1 MANKIFRDMLNPQ
14 KKLVR
19 NGFDRSYLNNFT
31 AKIGELLP
39 VMCVETVPGSHYEI
53 KVADFMRTI
62 PMRQAAFI
70 RSNQHFDFYF
80 VPYKQLWRYFDDFY
94 TQRSVPTSSLN
105 GSTSSPSAA
114 PNAQLAAIYAQ
125 IASSRDEEA
134 VTVKNVGDIGENI
147 AYGCEKMVNMLGYG
161 SCKAYDV
168 TDSDTRTMLASKSP
182 NLFRAAAYQKIC
194 FDYYRQP
201 FYDLPYTNIAY
212 NFNLDDANFETGV
225 VSANYNV
232 TEFNVQHYRYAR
244 MFQMHYRQWKK
255 DLFTGVLPN
264 TQFGAISVV
273 STGSGSAVQQA
284 VELAVSGSTG
294 LISSVG
300 ESARVWAQGAN
311 DDSSGYFIAS
321 DIMSPD
327 VQQNYG
333 VFNVPIL
340 EEESPDPSHAG
351 VIANQYSN
359 SRPQI
364 GVMSNGT
371 TVTGT
376 ASGNVTIPASS
387 GSFNILDLVKAQA
400 VQKWRE
406 TTMRAGFRNVDQYD
420 AHFGVKPI
428 FTEKDRC
435 VFIDSVTS
443 PLEVNSVLNTN
454 AGASVGDTQVPLG
467 EMGANAMSAIN
478 SNKTIQ
484 FDAKDFGVIMCI
496 YSMLPEATYEGIGL
510 DFMNAK
516 ILRDDYFTPEYE
528 NVGMVPVSMD
538 NFRLQAL
545 PSVNGFAA
553 RYYEYKVNIDRQTDE
568 FNAYNGHVGAFATW
582 SPARQIDTPQ
592 DQSGVSAPRLFARD
606 LYVNPRYYRN
616 IFSRLPYLTDDDDPY
631 MPQKTIGDSAH
642 DSFMHQCYFDIKCVQ
657 PMSVLGLPNY

>member
-53 KVADFMRTI
+53 NVADFMRTI

-105 GSTSSPSAA
+105 GSTSSPTAA

-125 IASSRDEEA
+125 ILSSRDEEA

-168 TDSDTRTMLASKSP
+168 SDTDTRNMLASKSP

-201 FYDLPYTNIAY
+201 FYDLPYSNIAY
-212 NFNLDDANFETGV
+212 NFNLDDAAFDTGV
-225 VSANYNV
+225 VSPVYSV
-232 TEFNVQHYRYAR
+232 SEFNTQHYRYAR

-273 STGSGSAVQQA
+273 STGNSSAVQQA
-284 VELAVSGSTG
+284 VELAVSGSTVA
-294 LISSVG
+294 SSVWSKLSG
-300 ESARVWAQGAN
+300 LTQATKLDGMSGTFTNFSGAIAGDQGFLTTNNNTEEVEIGNIIDPDTHEAQ
-311 DDSSGYFIAS
+311 IQW
-321 DIMSPD
+321 
-327 VQQNYG
+327 QQQ
-333 VFNVPIL
+333 I
-340 EEESPDPSHAG
+340 PS
-351 VIANQYSN
+351 
-359 SRPQI
+359 
-364 GVMSNGT
+364 
-371 TVTGT
+371 TVVSGT
-376 ASGNVTIPASS
+376 ASGTVNIPAGT
-387 GSFNILDLVKAQA
+387 GSFNVLDLVKAQA

-478 SNKTIQ
+478 SNKTIK

-616 IFSRLPYLTDDDDPY
+616 IFSRLPYLTDENDPY
-631 MPQKTIGDSAH
+631 MAQKTIGDSAH

>member
-125 IASSRDEEA
+125 IASSHDEEA

-147 AYGCEKMVNMLGYG
+147 AYGCQKMVNMLGYG

-264 TQFGAISVV
+264 TQFGAIAVV
-273 STGSGSAVQQA
+273 STGDSGSAVQQA
-284 VELAVSGSTG
+284 VELAVSGSTVATSVF
-294 LISSVG
+294 SS
-300 ESARVWAQGAN
+300 
-311 DDSSGYFIAS
+311 
-321 DIMSPD
+321 MSP
-327 VQQNYG
+327 
-333 VFNVPIL
+333 L
-340 EEESPDPSHAG
+340 SHAEKIDSG
-351 VIANQYSN
+351 TGLYSPFTGDIQ
-359 SRPQI
+359 S
-364 GVMSNGT
+364 SNGFIT
-371 TVTGT
+371 TPNGQATDIVYLGNNINDVDEPTIEWQQQIPSTAVSGT

>member
-1 MANKIFRDMLNPQ
+1 M
-14 KKLVR
+14 
-19 NGFDRSYLNNFT
+19 
-31 AKIGELLP
+31 
-39 VMCVETVPGSHYEI
+39 
-53 KVADFMRTI
+53 
-62 PMRQAAFI
+62 
-70 RSNQHFDFYF
+70 
-80 VPYKQLWRYFDDFY
+80 
-94 TQRSVPTSSLN
+94 N

-125 IASSRDEEA
+125 ISGSHDADA

-225 VSANYNV
+225 VSASYDV
-232 TEFNVQHYRYAR
+232 TEFNTSHYRYAR

-264 TQFGAISVV
+264 TQFGAIAVV
-273 STGSGSAVQQA
+273 STGDGGSAVQQA
-284 VELAVSGSTG
+284 VELAVSGRTG
-294 LISSVG
+294 LINSVG
-300 ESARVWAQGAN
+300 NAAQAWVSGA
-311 DDSSGYFIAS
+311 DGI
-321 DIMSPD
+321 
-327 VQQNYG
+327 G
-333 VFNVPIL
+333 VKL
-340 EEESPDPSHAG
+340 DPSSAKYGDSGPSGTDFNLVNIPYVSEDGTDSFEG

-359 SRPQI
+359 GRPQI
-364 GVMSNGT
+364 GVFSNGSN
-371 TVTGT
+371 VTGT
-376 ASGNVTIPASS
+376 AIGNITIPASS
-387 GSFNILDLVKAQA
+387 GRFNVLDLVKAQA

-406 TTMRAGFRNVDQYD
+406 ITMRAGFRNIDQYD

-454 AGASVGDTQVPLG
+454 AGASVGGTQVPLG

-545 PSVNGFAA
+545 PSVNGLPL
-553 RYYEYKVNIDRQTDE
+553 VTMSI
-568 FNAYNGHVGAFATW
+568 
-582 SPARQIDTPQ
+582 
-592 DQSGVSAPRLFARD
+592 RL
-606 LYVNPRYYRN
+606 
-616 IFSRLPYLTDDDDPY
+616 T
-631 MPQKTIGDSAH
+631 
-642 DSFMHQCYFDIKCVQ
+642 
-657 PMSVLGLPNY
+657 